1 MRVDFLELTSRLER
15 VYSSRL
21 ALRAL
26 SLSDAW
32 PLFDAT
38 RNPGFNQFL
47 MWPQPEDAAAVLR
60 RIDII
65 SSAAR
70 QGRLAAM
77 SAVVKRTG
85 EWVSLYRFQPHA
97 MDPSLIEMGL
107 WTHDRFWRGRYSLE
121 LTRACVGAA
130 FRLSNIPV
138 LLAAAAPE
146 NLGSCRVLRSVGMRP
161 VRMVTRLTETGSEA
175 TLQEF
180 EITRHEWAS
189 GADREGSFDIF
200 NPDLPPFTGAW
211 NGPQREADSPAGLAQ
226 SESA

>member
-26 SLSDAW
+26 SMSDAW
-32 PLFDAT
+32 PLFEAS

-47 MWPQPEDAAAVLR
+47 MWPQPENAAAVLR

-70 QGRLAAM
+70 QGRLSAL

-97 MDPSLIEMGL
+97 LDPSLIEMGI

-121 LTRACVGAA
+121 LTRACVSAA

-146 NLGSCRVLRSVGMRP
+146 NLGSCQVLRGVGLRP
-161 VRMVTRLTETGSEA
+161 IRMVTRLTETGSEA
-175 TLQEF
+175 KLQEF

-189 GADREGSFDIF
+189 GADKEHSFDIF
-200 NPDLPPFTGAW
+200 NPDLLPVAEVRTG
-211 NGPQREADSPAGLAQ
+211 PKREADSSAGMAQ
-226 SESA
+226 SEST